1 MADELG
7 VTPAELRAASRH
19 LHQTSAK
26 MKNVLSSLQANLAA
40 EGAAWGDDKMG
51 DGFAKGDA
59 GHLAQ
64 RDWVDGSVV
73 VKTDLL
79 DYYSDG
85 LKTAADSFEQDDQ
98 A

>member
-7 VTPAELRAASRH
+7 VGPSDLRATSRN
-19 LHQTSAK
+19 LNDVSVR
-26 MKNVLSSLQANLAA
+26 MKNVLSTLRSNLMA

-51 DGFAKGDA
+51 DGFAKG
-59 GHLAQ
+59 GGGYLAQ
-64 RDWVDGSVV
+64 KDWVDGSVSI
-73 VKTDLL
+73 KTELL

-85 LKTAADSFEQDDQ
+85 LKGSADSFELNDE

>member
-7 VTPAELRAASRH
+7 VGPSDLRA
-19 LHQTSAK
+19 TSK
-26 MKNVLSSLQANLAA
+26 DLNDVSVRMKNVLSTLQSNLMA

-51 DGFAKGDA
+51 DGFAKG
-59 GHLAQ
+59 GGGYLAQ
-64 RDWVDGSVV
+64 KDWVDGSVSI
-73 VKTDLL
+73 KTDLL

-85 LKTAADSFEQDDQ
+85 LKGSADSFELNDQ

>member
-7 VTPAELRAASRH
+7 VGPSDLRATSRN
-19 LHQTSAK
+19 LNDVSVR
-26 MKNVLSSLQANLAA
+26 MKNVLSTLQSNLKA

-51 DGFAKGDA
+51 DGYAKG
-59 GHLAQ
+59 GGGYLAQ
-64 RDWVDGSVV
+64 KDWVDGSVSI
-73 VKTDLL
+73 KTELL

-85 LKTAADSFEQDDQ
+85 LKGSADSFELNDQ

>member
-1 MADELG
+1 MPDEFG
-7 VTPAELRAASRH
+7 VAPSDLRATSKH
-19 LHQTSAK
+19 LNDVSIR
-26 MKNVLSSLQANLAA
+26 MKGVLSSLQANLAA

-51 DGFAKGDA
+51 DGFAKGGG

-85 LKTAADSFEQDDQ
+85 LKDSADSFEQDDQ

>member
-7 VTPAELRAASRH
+7 VGPSDLRATSRN
-19 LHQTSAK
+19 LNDVSVR
-26 MKNVLSSLQANLAA
+26 MKNVLSTLQSNLMA

-51 DGFAKGDA
+51 DGYAKGSA
-59 GHLAQ
+59 GYLAQ
-64 RDWVDGSVV
+64 KDWVDGSVV

-85 LKTAADSFEQDDQ
+85 LKGSADSFELNDQ

>member
-1 MADELG
+1 MPDEFG
-7 VTPAELRAASRH
+7 VTPSELRTTSKH
-19 LHQTSAK
+19 LNDVSVR
-26 MKNVLSSLQANLAA
+26 MKNVLSALQANLVA

-51 DGFAKGDA
+51 DGFAKGKQ

-79 DYYSDG
+79 DYYADG
-85 LKTAADSFEQDDQ
+85 LKGSADSFEQDDQ

>member
-7 VTPAELRAASRH
+7 VGPSDLRS
-19 LHQTSAK
+19 TSK
-26 MKNVLSSLQANLAA
+26 NLNDVSVRMKNVLSSLQANLAS

-51 DGFAKGDA
+51 DGFAKGGG

-64 RDWVDGSVV
+64 RDWVDGSVEA
-73 VKTDLL
+73 KTGLL

-85 LKTAADSFEQDDQ
+85 LKGSADSFEQHDQ

>member
-7 VTPAELRAASRH
+7 VGPSDLRATSRN
-19 LHQTSAK
+19 LNDVSVR
-26 MKNVLSSLQANLAA
+26 MKNVLSTLQSNLMA

-51 DGFAKGDA
+51 DGYAKG
-59 GHLAQ
+59 GGGYLAQ
-64 RDWVDGSVV
+64 KDWVDGSVSI
-73 VKTDLL
+73 KTELL

-85 LKTAADSFEQDDQ
+85 LKGSADSFELNDQ

>member
-1 MADELG
+1 MADEFG
-7 VTPAELRAASRH
+7 VTPADLREASKH
-19 LHQTSAK
+19 LNQASTK

-59 GHLAQ
+59 GYLAQ

-79 DYYSDG
+79 DFYSDG
-85 LKTAADSFEQDDQ
+85 LTTAANSFEQNDQ

>member
-7 VTPAELRAASRH
+7 VGPSDLRA
-19 LHQTSAK
+19 TSK
-26 MKNVLSSLQANLAA
+26 DLNDVSVRMKNVLSSLQANLAT

-51 DGFAKGDA
+51 DGFAKG
-59 GHLAQ
+59 GEGYLVQ
-64 RDWVDGSVV
+64 KDWVDGSVT

-85 LKTAADSFEQDDQ
+85 LKGSADSFEQQDQ
-98 A
+98 P

>member
-7 VTPAELRAASRH
+7 VGPSELRA
-19 LHQTSAK
+19 TSK
-26 MKNVLSSLQANLAA
+26 DLNDVSVRMKNVLSSLQANLAA

-51 DGFAKGDA
+51 DGFAKGSS

-64 RDWVDGSVV
+64 RDWVDGSVAA
-73 VKTDLL
+73 KTDLL

-85 LKTAADSFEQDDQ
+85 LKGAADSFEHNDQ

>member
-1 MADELG
+1 MADEFG
-7 VTPAELRAASRH
+7 VAPSDLRATSKH
-19 LHQTSAK
+19 LNDVSTR
-26 MKNVLSSLQANLAA
+26 MKGVLSTLQANLAA

-85 LKTAADSFEQDDQ
+85 LTTAANSFEQNDQ

>member
-7 VTPAELRAASRH
+7 VGPDELRATSRN
-19 LHQTSAK
+19 LNDVSVR
-26 MKNVLSSLQANLAA
+26 MKNVLSTLQANLAA

-51 DGFAKGDA
+51 DGYAKG
-59 GHLAQ
+59 GSGYLAQ
-64 RDWVDGSVV
+64 KDWVDGSVV

-85 LKTAADSFEQDDQ
+85 LKGSADSFEQNDQ
-98 A
+98 P